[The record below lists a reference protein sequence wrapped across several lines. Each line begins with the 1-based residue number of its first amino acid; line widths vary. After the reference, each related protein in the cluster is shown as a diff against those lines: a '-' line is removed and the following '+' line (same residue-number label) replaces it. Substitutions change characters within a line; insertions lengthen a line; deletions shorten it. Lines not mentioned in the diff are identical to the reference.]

1 MSKLSPMMEHYL
13 DTKKEYKDAILFYRL
28 GDFYEMFF
36 DDALTA
42 SKEIELTLTGKD
54 CGMEER
60 APMCG
65 VPYHAADTYINRLVE
80 KGYKVA
86 IAEQM
91 EDPKLAKGLVK
102 REVIRV
108 VTPGTN
114 LSTEALSDEKNN
126 YLMTGCY
133 FNFRYGIAVCDLSTG
148 EFKCV
153 SISDAGKVCDEIAKL
168 SPSELMYGENFFAA
182 GLDLGD
188 LPDKLGILTEQAP
201 AHYFNLESCESELKR
216 HFAVSSIEGLGI
228 KDYDELVLS
237 CGAMLKY
244 LHETQKDSLKHIN
257 TLTLYNVD
265 EYMIIDSVAM
275 RNLELVETM
284 RDKQKRGSLL
294 SVLDKTKTA
303 MGARMLKTFVT
314 QPLLKAGEI
323 NRRYDIIDAFNSS
336 MMDRDEVREYL
347 NTIYDLE
354 RLMTRISLRTANPR
368 DMLAFKT
375 SIKYLPD
382 IKRTLKS
389 FANPILDE
397 LSEQLD
403 GLEDIHT
410 LLEDTISEDA
420 PITVHEGGIFKEG
433 YLPEIDELRNAK
445 TECKNWLADLETKE
459 REKTGIKGLKIKY
472 NKVFD
477 YYFEVTNSFKS
488 LVPDYF
494 IRKQTLVNAE
504 RYTTEELNSLSDKIL
519 GAEDRLHSLEY
530 EKFSQIRDNVGA
542 QLGRV
547 KATAREIAYIDALIS
562 LAYVAYKNNYVRP
575 ELNDEGVIDIKNG
588 RHPVVE
594 LNLPSGTFVENDTY
608 LDCGDR
614 AVSIITGP
622 NMAGKSTYMR
632 QTALITLM
640 AQIGSFVPAQSA
652 NIGLCDRIFTRV
664 GASDDLA
671 SGQSTFMIEMN
682 EVANIIRNATSKS
695 LIILDEIGRGTSTF
709 DGLSIA
715 WAVCEYIADKNMIGA
730 RTLFATHYHEL
741 TELEGRLPS
750 VHNFCISVK
759 EEGDNIVFLRKII
772 PGGASRS
779 YGIQVARLA
788 GVPEP
793 VLKRA
798 HEILAELIASDISQN
813 AKKVSEGS
821 FDKREAYD
829 QISLSITSSEDVV
842 KREILDLDLD
852 NMTPMQAFKY
862 LNELKARI
870 KLS

>member
-1 MSKLSPMMEHYL
+1 MMEQYL
-13 DTKKEYKDAILFYRL
+13 ETKKEYKDAILFYRL

-114 LSTEALSDEKNN
+114 LSAEALSEEKNN

-133 FNFRYGIAVCDLSTG
+133 YNFRYGIAVCDLSTG

-153 SISDAGKVCDEIAKL
+153 SISDAGKVCDEITKL

-182 GLDLGD
+182 GLDLKD
-188 LPDKLGILTEQAP
+188 LPDKLSIMVGQAP
-201 AHYFNLESCESELKR
+201 AHYFNMESCVNELKR
-216 HFAVSSIEGLGI
+216 HFGISSIEGLGI

-244 LHETQKDSLKHIN
+244 LHDTQKDSLKHIN
-257 TLTLYNVD
+257 TLTLYNV
-265 EYMIIDSVAM
+265 ESYMIIDSVAM

-284 RDKQKRGSLL
+284 RDKQKKGSLL

-303 MGARMLKTFVT
+303 MGARMLREFVT
-314 QPLLKAGEI
+314 QPLLKIQDI
-323 NRRYDIIDAFNSS
+323 NRRYDMIDAFNSS

-347 NTIYDLE
+347 DTIYDLE

-368 DMLAFKT
+368 DLLAFKT
-375 SIKYLPD
+375 SIRYLPD
-382 IKRTLKS
+382 LKRTLKAFS
-389 FANPILDE
+389 SPVLDE
-397 LSEQLD
+397 LSEKLD
-403 GLEDIHT
+403 TLFDLYNMLE
-410 LLEDTISEDA
+410 ESISEDA
-420 PITVHEGGIFKEG
+420 PITVHEGGIFREG
-433 YLPEIDELRNAK
+433 YLKEIDELRSAK
-445 TECKNWLADLETKE
+445 TECKNWLADLETSE
-459 REKTGIKGLKIKY
+459 REKTGIKTLKIKY

-477 YYFEVTNSFKS
+477 YFFEVTNSFKNM
-488 LVPDYF
+488 VPDYF
-494 IRKQTLVNAE
+494 IRKQTMVNAE
-504 RYTTEELNSLSDKIL
+504 RYTTEGLNELSDKIL
-519 GAEDRLHSLEY
+519 GAEDRLHSLEH
-530 EKFSQIRDNVGA
+530 EKFVEIREKIGNEI
-542 QLGRV
+542 GRV
-547 KATAREIAYIDALIS
+547 KAVAKEIAYIDALSS

-575 ELNDEGVIDIKNG
+575 SLNDDGIIDIKNG

-594 LNLPSGTFVENDTY
+594 INLPSGTFVENDTY
-608 LDCGDR
+608 LDCADR

-652 NIGLCDRIFTRV
+652 DIGLCDRIFTRV

-682 EVANIIRNATSKS
+682 EVANIIRNATSRS

-715 WAVCEYIADKNMIGA
+715 WAVCEYIADKNRIGA
-730 RTLFATHYHEL
+730 RTLFATHYHEM

-793 VLKRA
+793 VLNRA
-798 HEILAELIASDISQN
+798 KEILSELIASDISQN
-813 AKKVSEGS
+813 AKRVSTGS
-821 FDKREAYD
+821 FDKKETYD
-829 QISLSITSSEDVV
+829 QMALSITSSEDVI
-842 KREILDLDLD
+842 KKELIDLDMD

>member
-1 MSKLSPMMEHYL
+1 MMEQYL
-13 DTKKEYKDAILFYRL
+13 ETKKEYKDAILFYRL

-114 LSTEALSDEKNN
+114 LSAEALSEEKNN

-133 FNFRYGIAVCDLSTG
+133 YNFRYGIAVCDLSTG

-153 SISDAGKVCDEIAKL
+153 SISDAGKVCDEITKL

-182 GLDLGD
+182 GLDLKD
-188 LPDKLGILTEQAP
+188 LPDKLSIMVGQAP
-201 AHYFNLESCESELKR
+201 AHYFNMESCVNELKR
-216 HFAVSSIEGLGI
+216 HFGISSIEGLGI

-244 LHETQKDSLKHIN
+244 LHDTQKDSLKHIN

-265 EYMIIDSVAM
+265 SYMIIDSVAM

-284 RDKQKRGSLL
+284 RDKQKKGSLL

-303 MGARMLKTFVT
+303 MGARMLREFVT
-314 QPLLKAGEI
+314 QPLLKIQDI
-323 NRRYDIIDAFNSS
+323 NRRYDMIDAFNSS

-347 NTIYDLE
+347 DTIYDLE

-368 DMLAFKT
+368 DLLAFKT
-375 SIKYLPD
+375 SIRYLPD
-382 IKRTLKS
+382 LKRTLKAFS
-389 FANPILDE
+389 SPVLDE
-397 LSEQLD
+397 LSEKLD
-403 GLEDIHT
+403 TLSDLYNMLE
-410 LLEDTISEDA
+410 ESISEDA
-420 PITVHEGGIFKEG
+420 PITVHEGGIFREG
-433 YLPEIDELRNAK
+433 YLKEIDELRSAK
-445 TECKNWLADLETKE
+445 TECKNWLADLETSE
-459 REKTGIKGLKIKY
+459 REKTGIKTLKIKY

-477 YYFEVTNSFKS
+477 YFFEVTNSFKNM
-488 LVPDYF
+488 VPDYF
-494 IRKQTLVNAE
+494 IRKQTMVNAE
-504 RYTTEELNSLSDKIL
+504 RYTTEGLNELSDKIL
-519 GAEDRLHSLEY
+519 GAEDRLHSLEH
-530 EKFSQIRDNVGA
+530 EKFVEIREKIGNEI
-542 QLGRV
+542 GRV
-547 KATAREIAYIDALIS
+547 KAVAKEIAYIDALSS

-575 ELNDEGVIDIKNG
+575 SLNDDGIIDIKNG

-594 LNLPSGTFVENDTY
+594 INLPSGTFVENDTY
-608 LDCGDR
+608 LDCADR

-652 NIGLCDRIFTRV
+652 DIGLCDRIFTRV

-682 EVANIIRNATSKS
+682 EVANIIRNATSRS

-715 WAVCEYIADKNMIGA
+715 WAVCEYIADKNRIGA
-730 RTLFATHYHEL
+730 RTLFATHYHEM

-793 VLKRA
+793 VLNRA
-798 HEILAELIASDISQN
+798 KEILSELIASDISQN
-813 AKKVSEGS
+813 AKRVSTGS
-821 FDKREAYD
+821 FDKKETYD
-829 QISLSITSSEDVV
+829 QMALSITSSEDVI
-842 KREILDLDLD
+842 KKELIDLDMD

>member
-1 MSKLSPMMEHYL
+1 MMEQYL
-13 DTKKEYKDAILFYRL
+13 ETKKEYKDAILFYRL

-114 LSTEALSDEKNN
+114 LSAEALSEEKNN

-133 FNFRYGIAVCDLSTG
+133 YNFRYGIAVCDLSTG

-153 SISDAGKVCDEIAKL
+153 SISDAGKVCDEITKL

-182 GLDLGD
+182 GLDLKD
-188 LPDKLGILTEQAP
+188 LPDKLSIMVGQAP
-201 AHYFNLESCESELKR
+201 AHYFNMESCVNELKR
-216 HFAVSSIEGLGI
+216 HFGISSIEGLGI

-244 LHETQKDSLKHIN
+244 LHDTQKDSLKHIN

-265 EYMIIDSVAM
+265 SYMIIDSVAM

-284 RDKQKRGSLL
+284 RDKQKKGSLL

-303 MGARMLKTFVT
+303 MGARMLREFVT
-314 QPLLKAGEI
+314 QPLLKIQDI
-323 NRRYDIIDAFNSS
+323 NRRYDMIDAFNSS

-347 NTIYDLE
+347 DTIYDLE

-368 DMLAFKT
+368 DLLAFKT
-375 SIKYLPD
+375 SIRYLPD
-382 IKRTLKS
+382 LKRTLKAFS
-389 FANPILDE
+389 SPVLDE
-397 LSEQLD
+397 LSEKLD
-403 GLEDIHT
+403 TLSDLYNMLE
-410 LLEDTISEDA
+410 ESISEDA
-420 PITVHEGGIFKEG
+420 PITVHEGGIFREG
-433 YLPEIDELRNAK
+433 YLKEIDELRSAK
-445 TECKNWLADLETKE
+445 TECKNWLADLETSE
-459 REKTGIKGLKIKY
+459 REKTGIKTLKIKY

-477 YYFEVTNSFKS
+477 YFFEVTNSFKNM
-488 LVPDYF
+488 VPDYF
-494 IRKQTLVNAE
+494 IRKQTMVNAE
-504 RYTTEELNSLSDKIL
+504 RYTTEGLNELSDKIL
-519 GAEDRLHSLEY
+519 GAEDRLHSLEH
-530 EKFSQIRDNVGA
+530 EKFVEIREKIGNEI
-542 QLGRV
+542 GRV
-547 KATAREIAYIDALIS
+547 KAVAKEIAYIDALSS
-562 LAYVAYKNNYVRP
+562 LAYVAYKNNYIRP
-575 ELNDEGVIDIKNG
+575 SLNDDGIIDIKNG

-594 LNLPSGTFVENDTY
+594 INLPSGTFVENDTY
-608 LDCGDR
+608 LDCADR

-652 NIGLCDRIFTRV
+652 DIGLCDRIFTRV

-682 EVANIIRNATSKS
+682 EVANIIRNATSRS

-715 WAVCEYIADKNMIGA
+715 WAVCEYIADKNRIGA
-730 RTLFATHYHEL
+730 RTLFATHYHEM

-772 PGGASRS
+772 PGGASKS

-793 VLKRA
+793 VLNRA
-798 HEILAELIASDISQN
+798 KEILSELIASDISQN
-813 AKKVSEGS
+813 AKRVNTGS
-821 FDKREAYD
+821 FDKKETYD
-829 QISLSITSSEDVV
+829 QMALSITSSEDVI
-842 KREILDLDLD
+842 KKELIDLDMD